1 MTYTLKMPRTIY
13 RQMADHSLEGSPLE
27 VCGILGGLN
36 YAISAIYP
44 MTNIDASAKHF
55 RMDPREHA
63 NVMEDLWRR
72 GLEMVAFYHSHPA
85 GPPHPSAE
93 DVRLAFY
100 PDVIT
105 VIVSLHE
112 QGRPLAQA
120 FFIRDGLSEAVEIQV
135 LRD

>member
-1 MTYTLKMPRTIY
+1 MLKIPQTIY
-13 RQMADHSLEGSPLE
+13 RDMVDHSLQGSPSE

-36 YAISAIYP
+36 FAISAIYR
-44 MTNIDASAKHF
+44 MTSTDASAKHF

-63 NVMEDLWRR
+63 NVMEDLRRR

-112 QGRPLAQA
+112 QGRPLARA

-135 LRD
+135 LRDGA